1 MSLRSTICRAW
12 FSQRLRAIDR
22 FRRRPAETQERM
34 FRRAVERGRST
45 AFGRH
50 YGLSAVRTPAQFRA
64 AVPLFDYDSFKP
76 WIGRMLDGERSVAV
90 PGRVGLFA
98 RSSGTTSDRSKYI
111 PVTRESLWWNH
122 TLGMRDLAA
131 LVAASDPRTRLFDGK
146 TLTLGGSC
154 RREGRNLVGDLSA
167 ILIHETAFVS
177 RGLRAPRS
185 ATATI
190 PDFDRKAEAIA
201 RECAGQHIVAFAGV
215 PSWNL
220 ALMRRVLEFTGKSN
234 LLEVWPDL
242 ELFAHGGVEF
252 APYRRS
258 FEALIP
264 SSGMRYMETYNASE
278 GFFALADDPQRDD
291 MLLMLDYGTYFEFRD
306 GECIVPLEGVERG
319 RSYAML
325 VTSSNGLWRYEIGDR
340 VEFTSTDPYRIRFSG
355 RTRQYINVFGE
366 ELIVDNADRAL
377 AAACAASGAVV
388 AEYSVAP
395 LYMSLSE
402 RGAHEWIVEFE
413 RMPADAEFF
422 ADALDRALRSVN
434 SDYDAKRQT
443 TLERQHLTVAV
454 PGTFLAWMRARGKN
468 KVPRLVNDRR
478 VAEDL
483 HAFMAER
490 AGV

>member
-45 AFGRH
+45 AFGRY

-278 GFFALADDPQRDD
+278 GFFALADDPKRDD

>member
-1 MSLRSTICRAW
+1 MSLRSSICRAW
-12 FSQRLRAIDR
+12 FSRRARAIDR
-22 FRRRPAETQERM
+22 FRRCPAQTQERM
-34 FRRAVERGRST
+34 FRMALERGRRT
-45 AFGRH
+45 ALGRQF
-50 YGLSAVRTPAQFRA
+50 GLSEVRTPEQFRA
-64 AVPLFDYDSFKP
+64 AVPVFDYETFKP
-76 WIGRMLDGERSVAV
+76 WIGRMLDGERDVAA
-90 PGRVGLFA
+90 PGRVDLFA

-111 PVTRESLWWNH
+111 PVTRESLWKNH
-122 TLGMRDLAA
+122 TLGMRDLAT
-131 LVAASDPRTRLFDGK
+131 LVASADPRTRLFDGK

-167 ILIHETAFVS
+167 ILIRETAFVS
-177 RGLRAPRS
+177 RWIRAPRS

-306 GECIVPLEGVERG
+306 GDCVVPLEGVEKG

-325 VTSSNGLWRYEIGDR
+325 VTSDNGLWRYEIGDR
-340 VEFTSTDPYRIRFSG
+340 VEFTSTDPYRIRFAG

-377 AAACAASGAVV
+377 AAACAASGALV

-402 RGAHEWIVEFE
+402 RGAHEWFVEFE

-422 ADALDRALRSVN
+422 AGELDRALRSVN

-443 TLERQHLTVAV
+443 TLERQHLTLVE

-478 VAEDL
+478 VADDL

-490 AGV
+490 ARV

>member
-1 MSLRSTICRAW
+1 MSLRSSICRAW
-12 FSQRLRAIDR
+12 FSRRARAIDR
-22 FRRRPAETQERM
+22 FHRCPAQTQERM
-34 FRRAVERGRST
+34 FRMALERGRRT
-45 AFGRH
+45 ALGRQF
-50 YGLSAVRTPAQFRA
+50 GLSEVRTPEQFRA
-64 AVPLFDYDSFKP
+64 AVPIFDYETFKP
-76 WIGRMLDGERSVAV
+76 WIGRMLDGERDVAA
-90 PGRVGLFA
+90 PGRVDLFA

-111 PVTRESLWWNH
+111 PVTRESLWKNH
-122 TLGMRDLAA
+122 TLGMRDLAT
-131 LVAASDPRTRLFDGK
+131 LVASADPRTRLFDGK

-167 ILIHETAFVS
+167 ILIRETAFVS
-177 RGLRAPRS
+177 RWIRAPRS

-306 GECIVPLEGVERG
+306 GDCVVPLEGVEKG

-325 VTSSNGLWRYEIGDR
+325 VTSDNGLWRYEIGDR
-340 VEFTSTDPYRIRFSG
+340 VEFTSTDPYRIRFAG

-377 AAACAASGAVV
+377 AAACAASGALV

-402 RGAHEWIVEFE
+402 RGAHEWFVEFE
-413 RMPADAEFF
+413 RMPADAELF
-422 ADALDRALRSVN
+422 AGELDRALRSVN

-443 TLERQHLTVAV
+443 TLERQHLTLVE

-478 VAEDL
+478 VADDL
-483 HAFMAER
+483 HAFMAQR
-490 AGV
+490 ARV